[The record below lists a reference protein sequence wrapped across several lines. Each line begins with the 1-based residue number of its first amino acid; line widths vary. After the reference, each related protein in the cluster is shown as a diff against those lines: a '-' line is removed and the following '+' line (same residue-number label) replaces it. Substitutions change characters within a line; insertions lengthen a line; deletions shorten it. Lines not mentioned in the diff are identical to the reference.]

1 MVYLPDLS
9 FKPDSEKGPNWP
21 MSNANGLNLRDGMTI
36 TELLDKATS
45 PQISYEII
53 PPKRG
58 GSIQDI
64 MKTVEELVEFE
75 PPYIDVTSHSAQVY
89 YEELPDGTWRR
100 HIKRKR
106 PGTLGMCAAIKGR
119 FGIETVPHLLCQGFT
134 REESEDALI
143 ELNYLGLQ
151 NVMALRGDDSGYR
164 KPLHG
169 NRTVNEYAIDLV
181 RQIADMNEGQYLE
194 ELIDSASADFC
205 IGVAGYPE
213 RHFEAPNLK
222 RDIQYLKQ
230 KVDAGAHYI
239 TTQMFFDNA
248 HFFEFVKR
256 CREAEITVPIIPGL
270 KIMTS
275 KKHLRSLPSRFHI
288 QIPEE
293 LAAEVEEAKDE
304 EVQEIG
310 AKWAVAQ
317 CEELLGAGVNNLHFY
332 ILLTPNHVSKV
343 VSQLRKKA

>member
-1 MVYLPDLS
+1 
-9 FKPDSEKGPNWP
+9 
-21 MSNANGLNLRDGMTI
+21 MTI

-58 GSIQDI
+58 GSIQEI
-64 MKTVEELVEFE
+64 METVEELVEFE

-151 NVMALRGDDSGYR
+151 NVMALRGDDSGFR

-169 NRTVNEYAIDLV
+169 NRSVNEYAVDLV
-181 RQIADMNEGQYLE
+181 RQIVDMNEGQYLE
-194 ELIDSASADFC
+194 ELMDSASADFC

-213 RHFEAPNLK
+213 KHFEAPNLK

-230 KVDAGAHYI
+230 KVDAGAHYV

-248 HFFEFVKR
+248 HFFNFVEL
-256 CREAEITVPIIPGL
+256 CREAGIAVPIIPAL
-270 KIMTS
+270 KILTS
-275 KKHLRSLPSRFHI
+275 KKQLTSLPSRFHI

-304 EVQEIG
+304 DVQEIG

-317 CEELLGAGVNNLHFY
+317 CEELLGAGINNLHFY
-332 ILLTPNHVSKV
+332 ILLTPNYVSKV
-343 VSQLRKKA
+343 VSKLRKMA